1 MFMLSCVHD
10 PKPSRDMLV
19 VEGWIEDNDYPMVF
33 VTSSITS
40 TFREQGLTDIMDHLA
55 LDAEV
60 KITYAG
66 KSYQL
71 FPKLDPN
78 YLMTIYYTT
87 KNLKGKVGGTYRLD
101 VNWRGLHA
109 SGTTTIPEHGSID
122 SIAVERNKSIDTL
135 YVVKAHIV
143 PTPSEHRYYR
153 FFTQVIGQDK
163 AYTASVNGLYDSE
176 LVREE
181 DMIFA
186 NRGYSNPLDSVQAYY
201 QLGDSVH
208 VKLASMD
215 SDSYRFW
222 SKYNENI
229 VFGSLAVMP
238 YSTNLEGNLD
248 GALGYFA
255 GYATDVYKIRVRE

>member
-1 MFMLSCVHD
+1 MFMLSCVPD

-19 VEGWIEDNDYPMVF
+19 VEGWIEDNDYPIVF

-135 YVVKAHIV
+135 YAVTAI
-143 PTPSEHRYYR
+143 RL
-153 FFTQVIGQDK
+153 TQCRHTTSWATAYMSSWHPWTVILTGSG
-163 AYTASVNGLYDSE
+163 ASTM
-176 LVREE
+176 R
-181 DMIFA
+181 
-186 NRGYSNPLDSVQAYY
+186 
-201 QLGDSVH
+201 
-208 VKLASMD
+208 
-215 SDSYRFW
+215 
-222 SKYNENI
+222 
-229 VFGSLAVMP
+229 
-238 YSTNLEGNLD
+238 T
-248 GALGYFA
+248 
-255 GYATDVYKIRVRE
+255 